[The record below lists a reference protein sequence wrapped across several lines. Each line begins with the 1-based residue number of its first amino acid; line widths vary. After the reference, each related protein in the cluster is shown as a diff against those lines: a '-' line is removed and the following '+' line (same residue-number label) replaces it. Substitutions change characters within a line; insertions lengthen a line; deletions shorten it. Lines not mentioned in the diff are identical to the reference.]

1 MEHPAYLLLQRTLE
15 NLPRDLAYIGM
26 ALLLLVVARF
36 IKDLMTPYRMREE
49 MTARDNPALGM
60 SVAGYYLAV
69 LVICMGPLM
78 TPAPDVEAPLWK
90 DLVATAGYTTLGIV
104 LLNAA
109 RIIVDKVLLPDF
121 STVKEIVQDRNAG
134 MGAVEM
140 GAYIASGLVIAGALH
155 GQGGGPDSA
164 LAIFFV
170 GQVLLVVYG
179 RLYRVVCRYDIHKQ
193 IESDNVAAGVAFGLN
208 LVAMGVILMKA
219 VGGEFKGWDTHLP
232 QIGIYAGLG
241 MVFLLL
247 ARVLVDYL
255 LLPGVRIRDEIVDDR
270 NTNAAWVEGV
280 VLTGMAGLLI
290 AVL

>member
-69 LVICMGPLM
+69 LAICMGPLM
-78 TPAPDVEAPLWK
+78 TPAAPLWK
-90 DLVATAGYTTLGIV
+90 DLVATAGYTALGIV

-121 STVKEIVQDRNAG
+121 STVKEIVEDRNAG

-155 GQGGGPDSA
+155 GQGGGPDTA

-179 RLYRVVCRYDIHKQ
+179 RLYRLVCRYDIHQQ
-193 IESDNVAAGVAFGLN
+193 IESDNVAAGVSFGLN

-219 VGGEFKGWDTHLP
+219 VGGEFKGWETHLP

-270 NTNAAWVEGV
+270 NMNAAWVEGV

-290 AVL
+290 TVL